1 MTQAERE
8 FCAFLEKP
16 ENFPVSFTY
25 GGNSYKGLQGC
36 SLLSRK
42 ESERGGKTSVSLEYA
57 VDETLHIRL
66 QTAVYP
72 AHGAYEWTVYFYNCG
87 KTDSAVL
94 EKVNAADLRIN
105 GQGAR
110 LKGILGDHENQY
122 RPYDRDLGAEN
133 VEFISPKGRAS
144 HIYFPYFNVQTE
156 SGGALLALGWG
167 GTWNASFE
175 YDGPSASTHVLGTG
189 TLGMRTYLKPG
200 ECVRTPLVAVVRY
213 FGCNEDAAMNA
224 WRRWYVAFNMP
235 KEEAGSPLPVQPHTS
250 AYLAYDTGR
259 PNSDGS
265 ISEYYGSWKNSL
277 DAIFAHDIRLDL
289 RWFDAGWYTD
299 PYGRSV
305 ESDWF
310 GTVGSWELDREKW
323 PQNTLRESVEYGRAH
338 GMKTFM
344 WFEPEHTSHVDGLV
358 ANYGYKSEWAIS
370 DGSGT
375 GVYMNDL
382 ADPACLEWTKNRILR
397 AMETAGAD
405 LYREDFNYDPAPYW
419 AVRDARQGEN
429 RRGISENL
437 YMQAHYALWDAIIA
451 WGEENGKCTF
461 IDSCASG
468 GGRNDLESMRR
479 AVPFLRSD
487 SDRTAISL
495 RLAMT
500 ASLVPWLPYTG
511 VIAKESGEAQDNGE
525 VDLYVLRASYLPHM
539 CIQAAF
545 YHDRDS
551 IDWAAL
557 RQALGEWK
565 AVSQYFFKDFYMLTP
580 YRGTKN
586 DEDWTAY
593 MYFDAEKNEG
603 VLQAFRP
610 AGSTEGEYTVKLK
623 GLDAHSFY
631 CIRDAGGAG
640 SERKVQGSEL
650 LGGLRLRAEKPRTAL
665 LLFIRAC

>member
-1 MTQAERE
+1 MQAEKE
-8 FCAFLEKP
+8 FYAFLEKP

-25 GGNSYKGLQGC
+25 GGKLYAGLRNC
-36 SLLSRK
+36 RLLSRK

-122 RPYDRDLGAEN
+122 RPYDRDLGAEK

-144 HIYFPYFNVQTE
+144 HVYFPYFNVQTE

-175 YDGPSASTHVLGTG
+175 YDGQSASTHVLAGG

-265 ISEYYGSWKNSL
+265 ISEYYGSWKRSL
-277 DAIFAHDIRLDL
+277 DAIFEHDIRIDL

-299 PYGRSV
+299 PYGRTV

-310 GTVGSWELDREKW
+310 GTVGSWELDPVKW
-323 PQNTLRESVEYGRAH
+323 PQNTFRESVEYARAH
-338 GMKTFM
+338 GMKTFI
-344 WFEPEHTSHVDGLV
+344 WFEPEHVTHIDGLV
-358 ANYGYKSEWAIS
+358 KNYGYKGEWAIS
-370 DGSGT
+370 DGSGN

-405 LYREDFNYDPAPYW
+405 FYREDFNYDPAPYW

-468 GGRNDLESMRR
+468 GGCNDLESMRR
-479 AVPFLRSD
+479 AVSFLRSD

-545 YHDRDS
+545 YHDRDR

-631 CIRDAGGAG
+631 CIRDADGAVP
-640 SERKVQGSEL
+640 ERKVRGSEL
-650 LGGLRLRAEKPRTAL
+650 LGGLRLYAAQPRTAL
-665 LLFIRAC
+665 LLYIRGC